1 MAEVARSFL
10 GLRAKAVLYPHHLG
24 GSREVLERV
33 ERQRGGACEQ
43 EVGETD
49 LWLELRRV
57 LQVHLR
63 RSTSEIGP
71 WQK

>member
-24 GSREVLERV
+24 GSCEVLERV

-43 EVGETD
+43 EVNETD
-49 LWLELRRV
+49 LCGWSFGEFFRYTCGEAHRR
-57 LQVHLR
+57 LDH
-63 RSTSEIGP
+63 G
-71 WQK
+71 